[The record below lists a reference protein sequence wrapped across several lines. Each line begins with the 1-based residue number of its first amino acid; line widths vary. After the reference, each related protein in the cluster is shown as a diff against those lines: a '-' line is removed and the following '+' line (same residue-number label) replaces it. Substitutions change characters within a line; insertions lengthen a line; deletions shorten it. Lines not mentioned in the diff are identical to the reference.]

1 MVVGTSLTLIPVS
14 VSLWQ
19 FVALVRKSDL
29 IADPPGLVREIKLN
43 EIITL
48 E

>member
-1 MVVGTSLTLIPVS
+1 MVFGTSLTLIPVS

-19 FVALVRKSDL
+19 FAALVHKSDL

-48 E
+48 D

>member
-19 FVALVRKSDL
+19 FVALAHKSDL
-29 IADPPGLVREIKLN
+29 LADPPGLVREIKLN